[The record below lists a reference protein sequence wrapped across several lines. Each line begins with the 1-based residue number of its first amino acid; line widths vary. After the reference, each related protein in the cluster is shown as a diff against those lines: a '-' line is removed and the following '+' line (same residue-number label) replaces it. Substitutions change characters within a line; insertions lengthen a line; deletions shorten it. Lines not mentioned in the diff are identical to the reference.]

1 MENVLEQALPKVTE
15 TIEAAPALPPVE
27 PKNNN
32 LRDVG
37 IVVAVVVAAA
47 ILAKLYKCTA
57 KKQVRTKK
65 PLKDPN
71 AKGPLEKFAP
81 IFAVVGLSYALIN
94 GGFSILDYMGSEK
107 KEKELQEY
115 IGKVVDKEI
124 MMRFPQTSGPVLRTQ
139 TDNKLWTDFVDKNL
153 SLIHI

>member
-1 MENVLEQALPKVTE
+1 M
-15 TIEAAPALPPVE
+15 
-27 PKNNN
+27 
-32 LRDVG
+32 
-37 IVVAVVVAAA
+37 
-47 ILAKLYKCTA
+47 KL
-57 KKQVRTKK
+57 KKK
-65 PLKDPN
+65 LKDPN
-71 AKGPLEKFAP
+71 EKGFLEKFSP

-139 TDNKLWTDFVDKNL
+139 TDNKLWTDFVDKNKPKNGNT
-153 SLIHI
+153 SN